1 MQKLSDSCIC
11 LLFLDVLDDVILI
24 RFEIRL
30 DDNQSLIK
38 PNYPTGWFE
47 SMLWFR

>member
-1 MQKLSDSCIC
+1 MQKLSDSCIF
-11 LLFLDVLDDVILI
+11 LLILNVLDDVILI

-38 PNYPTGWFE
+38 SNFPNG
-47 SMLWFR
+47 